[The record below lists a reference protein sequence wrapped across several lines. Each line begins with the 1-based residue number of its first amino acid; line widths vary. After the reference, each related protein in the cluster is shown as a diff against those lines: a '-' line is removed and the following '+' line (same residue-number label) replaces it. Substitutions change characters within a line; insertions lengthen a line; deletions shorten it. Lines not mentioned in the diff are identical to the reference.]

1 MAARPPDPTHAPG
14 PEGSAPDSA
23 LERDLAEVERE
34 LRELRRI
41 TTTQRMDLA
50 AQITA
55 LEARAE
61 QLREEIARN
70 PSPWQTVQLARHP
83 GRPRVGDYI
92 AGVAT
97 EFVELHGDRAFRD
110 DPAIVAGLGMVDGRP
125 AAIVGHAKGRD
136 TKENISRNFGMPNPE
151 GYRKALRVM
160 RLAEKIGAPVITLI
174 DTPGAFPGKE
184 AEERGQSEAIA
195 RALLDMARLRVP
207 IVTVITGEGGSGGA
221 LAIGLGDAV
230 LMLEHAIYSV
240 ISPEGCAAILWRDG
254 SRGREAAQ
262 ALRIRARDLAG
273 FGVVDEII
281 PEPPGGAHA
290 HPDAAVAAVAA
301 AVHRYLGALTKR
313 PADAVRDARY
323 DKFRRLGR
331 LRDLE
336 EPHPVS
342 VDTPLAGKTARS
354 GGGGAE

>member
-1 MAARPPDPTHAPG
+1 MAAGPPETAHVPG
-14 PEGSAPDSA
+14 SDGTDAEGS

-61 QLREEIARN
+61 ELRQAIARN
-70 PSPWQTVQLARHP
+70 PSPWQTVQLARNA
-83 GRPRVGDYI
+83 GRPRVGDFI
-92 AGVAT
+92 AGLAT

-110 DPAIVAGLGMVDGRP
+110 DPAIVAGLGVVDGRP
-125 AAIVGHAKGRD
+125 AALIGHAKGRD
-136 TKENISRNFGMPNPE
+136 TRENIARNFGMPNPE

-160 RLAEKIGAPVITLI
+160 RLAEKFGAPVITLI

-195 RALLDMARLRVP
+195 RALLDMARLRTP
-207 IVTVITGEGGSGGA
+207 IVAVITGEGGSGGA
-221 LAIGLGDAV
+221 LAIGLGDVV
-230 LMLEHAIYSV
+230 LMLEHAVYSV

-254 SRGREAAQ
+254 SRGREAAR
-262 ALRIRARDLAG
+262 ALRITARDLVELG
-273 FGVVDEII
+273 IVDEII

-290 HPDAAVAAVAA
+290 HPDAAVAAVIA
-301 AVHRYLGALTKR
+301 AVHRHLGVLTGR
-313 PADAVRDARY
+313 PADALRDARY
-323 DKFRRLGR
+323 EKFRRLGR
-331 LRDLE
+331 LRDLGQ
-336 EPHPVS
+336 PHPAQTG
-342 VDTPLAGKTARS
+342 TPPAGNAVRS
-354 GGGGAE
+354 GGGRAE

>member
-1 MAARPPDPTHAPG
+1 
-14 PEGSAPDSA
+14 
-23 LERDLAEVERE
+23 LERDLEEVERE

-50 AQITA
+50 AQIAA
-55 LEARAE
+55 LEARAGE
-61 QLREEIARN
+61 LREAIARD

-83 GRPRVGDYI
+83 GRPRVSDYI
-92 AGVAT
+92 AGLAT
-97 EFVELHGDRAFRD
+97 EFVELHGDRVFRD
-110 DPAIVAGLGMVDGRP
+110 DPAIIAGLGMVNGRP
-125 AAIVGHAKGRD
+125 AALVGHAKGRD
-136 TKENISRNFGMPNPE
+136 TKENIARNFGMPNPE

-160 RLAEKIGAPVITLI
+160 RLAEKLGAPVITLI
-174 DTPGAFPGKE
+174 DTPGASPGKE

-221 LAIGLGDAV
+221 LAIGLGDIV
-230 LMLEHAIYSV
+230 LMLQLAIYSV

-262 ALRIRARDLAG
+262 ALRITARDLLE
-273 FGVVDEII
+273 FGVVDEVI

-290 HPDAAVAAVAA
+290 HPDAAVAAVIA
-301 AVHRYLGALTKR
+301 AVHRHLAVLTER
-313 PADAVRDARY
+313 PADALRGARY

-331 LRDLE
+331 LRDLGQTA
-336 EPHPVS
+336 S
-342 VDTPLAGKTARS
+342 AAVDTPPAGEAARS
-354 GGGGAE
+354 GRGRAE

>member
-1 MAARPPDPTHAPG
+1 MAARPPDIARGPG
-14 PEGSAPDSA
+14 PEPAGSEGP

-34 LRELRRI
+34 LRDLRRI
-41 TTTQRMDLA
+41 TATQHMDLA

-61 QLREEIARN
+61 ELREAIARN
-70 PSPWQTVQLARHP
+70 PSPWQTVQLARHA

-92 AGVAT
+92 AGLAT
-97 EFVELHGDRAFRD
+97 EFVEMHGDRAFRD
-110 DPAIVAGLGMVDGRP
+110 DPAIVAGLGMVDARP
-125 AAIVGHAKGRD
+125 AALVGHAKGRD
-136 TKENISRNFGMPNPE
+136 TRENIARNFGMPNPE

-160 RLAEKIGAPVITLI
+160 RLAEKLGAPVVTLI

-195 RALLDMARLRVP
+195 RALLDMARLRTP

-221 LAIGLGDAV
+221 LAIGLGDV
-230 LMLEHAIYSV
+230 ILMLEHAIYSV

-262 ALRIRARDLAG
+262 ALRITARDLTE

-290 HPDAAVAAVAA
+290 HPDAAVAAVIA
-301 AVHRYLGALTKR
+301 AVHRHLGAFVGR
-313 PADAVRDARY
+313 SADALRAARY

-331 LRDLE
+331 LRDLGE
-336 EPHPVS
+336 ARAAG
-342 VDTPLAGKTARS
+342 DTPQAGKAVRS
-354 GGGGAE
+354 GGGRAE

>member
-1 MAARPPDPTHAPG
+1 MAAGPPEIGPLTGPTGVGEEG
-14 PEGSAPDSA
+14 P

-50 AQITA
+50 AQIAA

-61 QLREEIARN
+61 ELRVAIARN

-92 AGVAT
+92 AGLAT

-110 DPAIVAGLGMVDGRP
+110 DPAIVAGLGMVNGRP
-125 AAIVGHAKGRD
+125 AALVGHAKGRD
-136 TKENISRNFGMPNPE
+136 TRENIARNFGMPNPE
-151 GYRKALRVM
+151 GYRKGLRVM
-160 RLAEKIGAPVITLI
+160 HLAEKMGAPVITLI
-174 DTPGAFPGKE
+174 DTPGAYPGKE

-195 RALLDMARLRVP
+195 RALLDMARLRTP

-221 LAIGLGDAV
+221 LAIGLGNAV

-262 ALRIRARDLAG
+262 ALRITARDLVE
-273 FGVVDEII
+273 FGIIDEII

-290 HPDAAVAAVAA
+290 HPDAAVAAVIA
-301 AVHRYLGALTKR
+301 AVHRHLAALEGR
-313 PADAVRDARY
+313 AADALRAARY
-323 DKFRRLGR
+323 DKFRSLGR
-331 LRDLE
+331 IRDIGQPE
-336 EPHPVS
+336 QP
-342 VDTPLAGKTARS
+342 AGEMPAGDAVGS
-354 GGGGAE
+354 GGGRAE

>member
-1 MAARPPDPTHAPG
+1 MAARPPDPTHMPS
-14 PEGSAPDSA
+14 PEGGAPESA

-97 EFVELHGDRAFRD
+97 AFVELHGDRAFRD
-110 DPAIVAGLGMVDGRP
+110 DPAIMAGLGMVDGHP

-160 RLAEKIGAPVITLI
+160 RLAEKLGAPVVTLI

-195 RALLDMARLRVP
+195 RALLDMARLRTP

-221 LAIGLGDAV
+221 LAIGMGDTV

-262 ALRIRARDLAG
+262 ALRIRARDLAE

-281 PEPPGGAHA
+281 REPPGGAHA

-301 AVHRYLGALTKR
+301 AVHRHLGALTGR
-313 PADAVRDARY
+313 PAEELRAARY

-336 EPHPVS
+336 EPHPV
-342 VDTPLAGKTARS
+342 VAETPLAGKTVRS